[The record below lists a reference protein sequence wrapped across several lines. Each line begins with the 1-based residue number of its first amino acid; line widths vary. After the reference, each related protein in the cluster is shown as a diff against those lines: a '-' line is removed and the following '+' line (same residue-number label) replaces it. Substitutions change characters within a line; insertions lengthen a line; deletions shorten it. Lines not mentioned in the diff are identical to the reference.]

1 MTKAVIASGDYAGL
15 HEEVVNVIESARRR
29 VARNVN
35 AAYWKFAR
43 RMVARKQ
50 GGQTLIA
57 RLAED
62 LTRRF
67 GHGSGKANLASMRAF

>member
-1 MTKAVIASGDYAGL
+1 M
-15 HEEVVNVIESARRR
+15 
-29 VARNVN
+29 ARNVN

-67 GHGSGKANLASMRAF
+67 GHGSGKANLASMGAY